1 MLQRIEFDDP
11 KVVGFSWTGK
21 FTEASF
27 NQAMAEFL
35 PELRTRNNFN
45 IYMEMHSLEGVEA
58 SAIWKDLK
66 FAFKNMGE
74 VTDKIN
80 KVALVA
86 DEGWIKTLADVSYAL
101 IPGIDLKT
109 YSFADEPKARM
120 WVTDQISEK
129 A

>member
-11 KVVGFSWTGK
+11 KVVGLSWTGK
-21 FTEASF
+21 FTEQAF
-27 NQAMAEFL
+27 NQAMAEFI
-35 PELRTRNNFN
+35 PELKTRKNFN
-45 IYMEMHSLEGVEA
+45 IYMEMQSLEGVEA
-58 SAIWKDLK
+58 SALWKDLK

-86 DEGWIKTLADVSYAL
+86 DEGWIKTLADLSYTL

-109 YSFADEPKARM
+109 YSFFEEVKARV
-120 WVTDQISEK
+120 WISDQISEK